1 MSPDAPAPMTA
12 EPQAADDLVVLNGI
26 DPETGTYAV
35 PPLPVDALAAQ
46 VRARP
51 GAALTDFDGQA
62 RVLRRPF
69 GVDMSAVAEVGWAVI
84 YAEDTPPE
92 VREALG
98 ALVAHRSS
106 QAGDLVKT
114 LDYRKGEQLR
124 DWYRRHGIAVGSMN
138 LGAVPYYL
146 LLIGGPGAIPFEFQ
160 YLIALEYAVGRL
172 AFDRAEDY
180 ARYAASVVA
189 HETAASVGNGRDV
202 VYWGTRHRG
211 DRATDLSATRLIDPL
226 ANGLLQ
232 ANGTRKTP
240 LHAKLGYR
248 GRLLAGGEAKRAA
261 LLDALHADKAP
272 ALLFTASHGMSV
284 RPGRPNQTSD
294 NGALLAQDWTGLG
307 TIKREHYLAGA
318 DLDDDA
324 NVGGMIAFL
333 FACFG
338 CGTPDVD
345 QFLLSDLAQARS
357 APLMAPQPFV
367 AALPQRLLAHP
378 RGSALAVLGHV
389 DRAWNFSIQPLKSDG
404 SQIGLFYDSLGFI
417 LDGTPVG
424 RVMSENFGQRYSALS
439 ALLLNAVAPTAPA
452 PLSDREL
459 VDLWLERND
468 AQNYLVLG
476 DPAVRIRK
484 DALA

>member
-1 MSPDAPAPMTA
+1 MSPDAPPPVT
-12 EPQAADDLVVLNGI
+12 PQSAADDLVVLNGI

-35 PPLPVDALAAQ
+35 PPVSVDALAAR

-51 GAALTDFDGQA
+51 GAALPDFDGQA
-62 RVLRRPF
+62 PALRRPF
-69 GVDMSAVAEVGWAVI
+69 GVDMSAVADVGWAVV
-84 YAEDTPPE
+84 YAEDTPQE
-92 VREALG
+92 VREALDP
-98 ALVAHRSS
+98 LVTHRSS
-106 QAGDLVKT
+106 QAGALAKT
-114 LDYRKGEQLR
+114 LDYRTGEQLR
-124 DWYRRHGIAVGSMN
+124 DWYRRHGIAVGSMDPA
-138 LGAVPYYL
+138 AVPFYL

-160 YLIALEYAVGRL
+160 YLLAVEYAVGRL

-180 ARYAASVVA
+180 ARYAASVVGY
-189 HETAASVGNGRDV
+189 ETAATVGNGKDV

-211 DRATDLSATRLIDPL
+211 DPATDLSATRLIDPL
-226 ANGLLQ
+226 ANGLPQ

-240 LHAKLGYR
+240 LHTKLGYR

-261 LLDALHADKAP
+261 LLGALHGDKAP
-272 ALLFTASHGMSV
+272 ALLFTASHGLSI
-284 RPGRPNQTSD
+284 RAGRPNQTSD
-294 NGALLAQDWTGLG
+294 NGALLAQDWPGFG
-307 TIKREHYLAGA
+307 TIKRDHYLAGA

-324 NVGGMIAFL
+324 NVSGMIAFL

-345 QFLLSDLAQARS
+345 QFLTDLAEARS
-357 APLMAPQPFV
+357 APLVAPQPFM

-389 DRAWNFSIQPLKSDG
+389 DRAWGFSIQPIKSDG
-404 SQIGLFYDSLGFI
+404 SQIGPFYNSLGAI
-417 LDGTPVG
+417 LSGSPVG
-424 RVMSENFGQRYSALS
+424 QVMSENFGQRYSALS
-439 ALLLNAVAPTAPA
+439 VLLLNAIAPTAPA
-452 PLSDREL
+452 PPSDREL
-459 VDLWLERND
+459 VTFWLERND